1 MTAVMLAML
10 GVLLA
15 GIGLAFIGS
24 LVLSVPVYFLW
35 NWVGPAVFGG
45 PHIGFWH
52 VWGMLMLVGL
62 VLAFVRSKVTT
73 KG

>member
-1 MTAVMLAML
+1 MMTVILAML
-10 GVLLA
+10 GILLA

-45 PHIGFWH
+45 PQITFWQI
-52 VWGMLMLVGL
+52 WGMLMLVGL
-62 VLAFVRSKVTT
+62 VLAFIRAKVTA
-73 KG
+73 KV